1 MSLERRGRKRVE
13 TNDSDSAPTLSPE
26 KQESRA
32 RNVLLYQL
40 SKSAKSKDQCRKILA
55 NRGID
60 SEIAEKVLDRFEE
73 AQIIDDAIF
82 ARAFTNSRIRGK
94 GLARNAIARELREK
108 GIEDQLIE
116 VALVEL
122 DSESELER
130 ATELAVNRVR
140 RMGHLDQ
147 LVIRRRLS
155 GFLARKGYSG
165 SIVQSAT
172 RTALLEAVKS
182 EA

>member
-1 MSLERRGRKRVE
+1 MAFARRGRSRIE
-13 TNDSDSAPTLSPE
+13 TNDSEPAPLLSPE

-73 AQIIDDAIF
+73 AQIIDDAVF

-94 GLARNAIARELREK
+94 GLAKTAIARELREK
-108 GIEDQLIE
+108 GVDQELIE
-116 VALVEL
+116 TALQEL
-122 DSESELER
+122 DNEGELAR

-140 RMGHLDQ
+140 RMGHLEK
-147 LVIRRRLS
+147 LVIQRRLS
-155 GFLARKGYSG
+155 GFLARKGYAG

-172 RTALLEAVKS
+172 RVALEEAVKL
-182 EA
+182 EV

>member
-1 MSLERRGRKRVE
+1 MAFARRGRSRIA
-13 TNDSDSAPTLSPE
+13 TNDSEPAPLLSPE

-73 AQIIDDAIF
+73 AQIIDDAVF

-94 GLARNAIARELREK
+94 GLAKTAIARELREK
-108 GIEDQLIE
+108 GVDQELIE
-116 VALVEL
+116 TALEAL
-122 DSESELER
+122 DAESELTR
-130 ATELAVNRVR
+130 ARELAVNRVR
-140 RMGHLDQ
+140 RMSHLEK
-147 LVIRRRLS
+147 LVIQRRLS

-172 RTALLEAVKS
+172 RVALEEAVKL
-182 EA
+182 EV

>member
-1 MSLERRGRKRVE
+1 MPFERRGRNRVE
-13 TNDSDSAPTLSPE
+13 KDDSDSAPALSPE

-73 AQIIDDAIF
+73 AQIIDDAVF

-130 ATELAVNRVR
+130 ATELAVNRIR

-172 RTALLEAVKS
+172 RVALIEAVKS
-182 EA
+182 EV